1 LSSCSAGCWFI
12 WCCGAAAG
20 MVAGFWASWV
30 AVILA
35 AADTVVDRAAI
46 LGVVMGTGRAIP
58 TITMMSRAKRD
69 PRIMRKL
76 ILLIRGLKIQANNAS
91 ETIDD

>member
-1 LSSCSAGCWFI
+1 
-12 WCCGAAAG
+12 

-35 AADTVVDRAAI
+35 AADTVMDRAAI
-46 LGVVMGTGRAIP
+46 MGTGRAIP

-76 ILLIRGLKIQANNAS
+76 ILLIRGLKIQANNVS

>member
-1 LSSCSAGCWFI
+1 M
-12 WCCGAAAG
+12 AAAD
-20 MVAGFWASWV
+20 MAVDMAVDFWASWV

>member
-1 LSSCSAGCWFI
+1 M
-12 WCCGAAAG
+12 AAAD
-20 MVAGFWASWV
+20 MAVDMAVDFWASWV

-35 AADTVVDRAAI
+35 AADTVMDRAAI
-46 LGVVMGTGRAIP
+46 LGVVMGTGHAIP